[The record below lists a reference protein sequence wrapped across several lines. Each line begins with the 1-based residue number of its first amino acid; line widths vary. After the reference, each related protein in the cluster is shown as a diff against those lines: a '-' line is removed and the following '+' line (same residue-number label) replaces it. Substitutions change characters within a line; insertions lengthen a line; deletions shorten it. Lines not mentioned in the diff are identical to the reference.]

1 MWSFSLNIKTI
12 TNNNLTSI
20 FMPTGS
26 VLVGLKIITMITL
39 ILKTYVYGAK
49 MTKITDETALTTRCK
64 NVS

>member
-1 MWSFSLNIKTI
+1 
-12 TNNNLTSI
+12 
-20 FMPTGS
+20 MPTGS

-39 ILKTYVYGAK
+39 ILKTYVYGAQ